1 MVRIYGLLRY
11 PRSRSYEGVSQV
23 VVGSR
28 GS

>member
-1 MVRIYGLLRY
+1 MGRTYGLLRY

-23 VVGSR
+23 AVGSR